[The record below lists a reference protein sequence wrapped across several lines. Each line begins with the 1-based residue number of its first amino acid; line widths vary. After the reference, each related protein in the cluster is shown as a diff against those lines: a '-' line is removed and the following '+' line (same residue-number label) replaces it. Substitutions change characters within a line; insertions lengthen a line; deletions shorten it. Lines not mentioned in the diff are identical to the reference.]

1 MDHARRP
8 RPLVIAHRGASGHRP
23 EHSAAAV
30 RLGFAQGADAVEPD
44 LVASSDG
51 VLVIRHENELSGTTD
66 IADRPE
72 LADRRTTRLVDG
84 VERTGWFTE
93 DMTWAEIRTLR
104 CRERIPAVR
113 PGSARHDDEETVLS
127 LPDLLRIIDQESAR
141 HGRPLG
147 MVAEIKHAT
156 HFRALGLPLDELLA
170 RDLGAHGWAEDA
182 SRLTVESFER
192 DVLLR
197 VRARGVAARLVY
209 LLEGRG
215 RPADEVAR
223 VGDRAVTFDDQLTD
237 AGLAALAA
245 EVDGISVGVERIVAA
260 AGFGA
265 ARAASA
271 GPAPV
276 DPASTAPASTAPAAG
291 APAPAPAAAA
301 GAAVPAAAEGVER
314 AAADADA
321 DGSDGAGGGLPM
333 VAPVSDLVERAHRAG
348 LTVFTWTLRPENAF
362 LPRPLRS
369 AGPRSAHG
377 DHRTQWGRLLDAGVD
392 GVFADHPDLA
402 VRLVAERAAASGR

>member
-1 MDHARRP
+1 MRGVDHAPRP
-8 RPLVIAHRGASGHRP
+8 RPLVIAHRGASGYRP

-66 IADRPE
+66 VADRPE
-72 LADRRTTRLVDG
+72 FADRRATRVVDG

-104 CRERIPAVR
+104 CRERIPAAR
-113 PGSARHDDEETVLS
+113 PDSATHDDQETVLS

-156 HFRALGLPLDELLA
+156 HFAALGMPLDELLA
-170 RDLGAHGWAEDA
+170 RDLREHGWGDDA
-182 SRLTVESFER
+182 SRLTIESFER
-192 DVLLR
+192 TALLA

-209 LLEGRG
+209 LLEGCG
-215 RPADEVAR
+215 AAIDEVAR
-223 VGDRAVTFDDQLTD
+223 HGDSAITFDEQLTD

-245 EVDGISVGVERIVAA
+245 EVDGISVGLERICPV
-260 AGFGA
+260 AGFG
-265 ARAASA
+265 SGSGA
-271 GPAPV
+271 G
-276 DPASTAPASTAPAAG
+276 SGAG
-291 APAPAPAAAA
+291 S
-301 GAAVPAAAEGVER
+301 GS
-314 AAADADA
+314 
-321 DGSDGAGGGLPM
+321 GSDGGA
-333 VAPVSDLVERAHRAG
+333 APVSDLVRRAHDAG
-348 LTVFTWTLRPENAF
+348 LSVFTWTLRPENAF
-362 LPRPLRS
+362 LPRPLR
-369 AGPRSAHG
+369 GPGPKSAHG
-377 DHRTQWGRLLDAGVD
+377 DFRTHWGRLLDAGVD

-402 VRLVAERAAASGR
+402 VRLVEERVAAVGR

>member
-245 EVDGISVGVERIVAA
+245 EVDGISVGVERIVPA

-271 GPAPV
+271 PAAPV
-276 DPASTAPASTAPAAG
+276 DPASTAPASTAPAPEG
-291 APAPAPAAAA
+291 AA
-301 GAAVPAAAEGVER
+301 GAAVPAAAEGAER
-314 AAADADA
+314 AVAAAAADAD
-321 DGSDGAGGGLPM
+321 DTDGAGGGLPM

-402 VRLVAERAAASGR
+402 VRLVAERAAAAGR

>member
-1 MDHARRP
+1 MDHAPRP
-8 RPLVIAHRGASGHRP
+8 RPLVIAHRGASGYRP

-66 IADRPE
+66 VADRPE
-72 LADRRTTRLVDG
+72 FADRRAMRVVDG

-104 CRERIPAVR
+104 CRERIPAAR
-113 PGSARHDDEETVLS
+113 PDSASHDDQETVLS

-156 HFRALGLPLDELLA
+156 HFAALGMPLDELLA
-170 RDLGAHGWAEDA
+170 RDLREHGWADDA
-182 SRLTVESFER
+182 SRLTIESFER
-192 DVLLR
+192 SALLG
-197 VRARGVAARLVY
+197 VRAHGIAARLVY

-215 RPADEVAR
+215 AAIDEVAR
-223 VGDRAVTFDDQLTD
+223 HGESAVTFDEQLTD

-245 EVDGISVGVERIVAA
+245 EVDGISVGVERICPA

-265 ARAASA
+265 
-271 GPAPV
+271 GP
-276 DPASTAPASTAPAAG
+276 
-291 APAPAPAAAA
+291 
-301 GAAVPAAAEGVER
+301 
-314 AAADADA
+314 
-321 DGSDGAGGGLPM
+321 GSGGEA
-333 VAPVSDLVERAHRAG
+333 APVSDLVRRAHDAG
-348 LTVFTWTLRPENAF
+348 LSVFTWTLRPENAF
-362 LPRPLRS
+362 LPRPLR
-369 AGPRSAHG
+369 GPGPKSAHG
-377 DHRTQWGRLLDAGVD
+377 DFRAHWGRFLDAGVD

-402 VRLVAERAAASGR
+402 VRLVGERAAAVGR

>member
-1 MDHARRP
+1 VDHAPRP

-66 IADRPE
+66 VADRPE
-72 LADRRTTRLVDG
+72 FADRRATRVVDG

-104 CRERIPAVR
+104 CRERIPAAR
-113 PGSARHDDEETVLS
+113 PASASHDDEETVLS

-141 HGRPLG
+141 RGRPLG

-156 HFRALGLPLDELLA
+156 HFAALGMPLDELLA
-170 RDLGAHGWAEDA
+170 RDLDAYGWATDA

-197 VRARGVAARLVY
+197 VRARGVQARLVY
-209 LLEGRG
+209 LVEGRG
-215 RPADEVAR
+215 SAVDEVAR
-223 VGDRAVTFDDQLTD
+223 HGDAAITFDEQLAD

-245 EVDGISVGVERIVAA
+245 EVDGISVGIERICPA
-260 AGFGA
+260 AGFGSTGDAVTA
-265 ARAASA
+265 A
-271 GPAPV
+271 
-276 DPASTAPASTAPAAG
+276 
-291 APAPAPAAAA
+291 
-301 GAAVPAAAEGVER
+301 
-314 AAADADA
+314 
-321 DGSDGAGGGLPM
+321 
-333 VAPVSDLVERAHRAG
+333 APVSDLVERAHVAG
-348 LTVFTWTLRPENAF
+348 LSVFTWTLRPENAF
-362 LPRPLRS
+362 LPQPLR
-369 AGPRSAHG
+369 GPGPKSAHG
-377 DHRTQWGRLLDAGVD
+377 DFRTHWGRLLDAGVD
-392 GVFADHPDLA
+392 GVFVDHPDLA
-402 VRLVAERAAASGR
+402 VALVGERAAAAGS

>member
-1 MDHARRP
+1 MDHAPRP

-66 IADRPE
+66 VADRPE
-72 LADRRTTRLVDG
+72 YADRRTTRLVDG

-104 CRERIPAVR
+104 CRERIPAIR
-113 PGSARHDDEETVLS
+113 PDSAAHDDEETVLS

-141 HGRPLG
+141 HGRALG

-156 HFRALGLPLDELLA
+156 HFAALGLPLDELLA
-170 RDLGAHGWAEDA
+170 RDLDAHGWASDA
-182 SRLTVESFER
+182 SRLTIESFER

-197 VRARGVAARLVY
+197 VRARGVEARLVY

-215 RPADEVAR
+215 TAVDEVAR
-223 VGDRAVTFDDQLTD
+223 HGDSAATFDEQLTD

-245 EVDGISVGVERIVAA
+245 DVDGISVGVERICPA
-260 AGFGA
+260 AGF
-265 ARAASA
+265 
-271 GPAPV
+271 
-276 DPASTAPASTAPAAG
+276 
-291 APAPAPAAAA
+291 
-301 GAAVPAAAEGVER
+301 AAVRGDQ
-314 AAADADA
+314 ADDA
-321 DGSDGAGGGLPM
+321 V
-333 VAPVSDLVERAHRAG
+333 VAPVSDLVARAHAAG
-348 LTVFTWTLRPENAF
+348 LSVFTWTLRRENAF
-362 LPRPLRS
+362 LPRPLRGS
-369 AGPRSAHG
+369 GPKSAHG
-377 DHRTQWGRLLDAGVD
+377 DFRAHWGRLLDAGVD
-392 GVFADHPDLA
+392 GVFVDHPDLA
-402 VRLVAERAAASGR
+402 VRFVEERAAAVGVAG

>member
-1 MDHARRP
+1 MDHARHP
-8 RPLVIAHRGASGHRP
+8 RPLVIAHRGASGYRP

-66 IADRPE
+66 VADRPD
-72 LADRRTTRLVDG
+72 LAHHRTTRLVDG
-84 VERTGWFTE
+84 VERSGWFTE

-104 CRERIPAVR
+104 CRERIPEVR
-113 PGSARHDDEETVLS
+113 PDSAAHDDQETVLS
-127 LPDLLRIIDQESAR
+127 LPDLLRIVDQESAR
-141 HGRPLG
+141 RGRPLG

-156 HFRALGLPLDELLA
+156 HFRALGLPLDELLD
-170 RDLGAHGWAEDA
+170 RDVRAYGWAVDA

-197 VRARGVAARLVY
+197 VRAHGVAARLVY
-209 LLEGRG
+209 LIEGRG

-223 VGDRAVTFDDQLTD
+223 VGDDAVTFDEQLTD

-245 EVDGISVGVERIVAA
+245 DVDGISVGVERIAAA

-265 ARAASA
+265 
-271 GPAPV
+271 GPAPT
-276 DPASTAPASTAPAAG
+276 P
-291 APAPAPAAAA
+291 
-301 GAAVPAAAEGVER
+301 
-314 AAADADA
+314 
-321 DGSDGAGGGLPM
+321 
-333 VAPVSDLVERAHRAG
+333 APVSDLVERAHRAG
-348 LTVFTWTLRPENAF
+348 LSVFTWTLRPENAF
-362 LPRPLRS
+362 LPRALRS

-377 DHRTQWGRLLDAGVD
+377 DHRALWGRLLDAGVD

-402 VRLVAERAAASGR
+402 VRLVAERAAYAGR

>member
-1 MDHARRP
+1 VRGVDHAPRP
-8 RPLVIAHRGASGHRP
+8 RPLVIAHRGASGYRP

-66 IADRPE
+66 VADRPE
-72 LADRRTTRLVDG
+72 FADRRVTRLVDG

-113 PGSARHDDEETVLS
+113 PASAAHDDEETVLS

-147 MVAEIKHAT
+147 MVAEIKHST
-156 HFRALGLPLDELLA
+156 HFAALGLPLDELLA
-170 RDLGAHGWAEDA
+170 RDLREHGWAADA
-182 SRLTVESFER
+182 SRLTIESFER

-197 VRARGVAARLVY
+197 VRAHGVEARLVY

-215 RPADEVAR
+215 AAVDEVAR
-223 VGDRAVTFDDQLTD
+223 HGDSAVTFDEQLTD

-245 EVDGISVGVERIVAA
+245 EVDGISVGLERICPA
-260 AGFGA
+260 AGFG
-265 ARAASA
+265 
-271 GPAPV
+271 
-276 DPASTAPASTAPAAG
+276 T
-291 APAPAPAAAA
+291 
-301 GAAVPAAAEGVER
+301 
-314 AAADADA
+314 
-321 DGSDGAGGGLPM
+321 DGEP
-333 VAPVSDLVERAHRAG
+333 APVSDLVERAHLAG
-348 LTVFTWTLRPENAF
+348 LSVFTWTLRPENAF
-362 LPRPLRS
+362 LPRPLR
-369 AGPRSAHG
+369 GPGPKTAHG
-377 DHRTQWGRLLDAGVD
+377 DFRAHWGRLLDAGVD
-392 GVFADHPDLA
+392 GVFADQPDLA
-402 VRLVAERAAASGR
+402 VALVRERPLASRR

>member
-1 MDHARRP
+1 M
-8 RPLVIAHRGASGHRP
+8 
-23 EHSAAAV
+23 

-66 IADRPE
+66 VADRPE

-113 PGSARHDDEETVLS
+113 PASAAHDDEETVLS

-156 HFRALGLPLDELLA
+156 HFQALGLPLDELLA

-182 SRLTVESFER
+182 SRLTVEAFER

-197 VRARGVAARLVY
+197 VRARGLAARLVY

-223 VGDRAVTFDDQLTD
+223 VGDRAVTFDEQLTD

-265 ARAASA
+265 ASA
-271 GPAPV
+271 G
-276 DPASTAPASTAPAAG
+276 AG
-291 APAPAPAAAA
+291 AGAAA
-301 GAAVPAAAEGVER
+301 GAAARGTTVTTPVTAPGVQV
-314 AAADADA
+314 A
-321 DGSDGAGGGLPM
+321 GAVGGGVPG

-348 LTVFTWTLRPENAF
+348 LSVLTWTLRPENAF

-377 DHRTQWGRLLDAGVD
+377 DHRTHWGRLLDAGVD

-402 VRLVAERAAASGR
+402 VRLVAERAAAAGR